1 VACSE
6 NKKVGDDVGEL
17 GTARGGDVNMA
28 MLSIVSQQEVQ
39 AILLRVIRI
48 SINNLVQSE
57 YSYFLRISRN
67 KTLFLEGFY
76 CGGMFLPT
84 SVALS
89 TNYAVLLGRDARQ
102 GLALRGAWRI
112 SSLIVARNW
121 LFPSHAFVEH
131 RPSSSDM

>member
-1 VACSE
+1 
-6 NKKVGDDVGEL
+6 
-17 GTARGGDVNMA
+17 MA

-57 YSYFLRISRN
+57 CWCFFRISRN
-67 KTLFLEGFY
+67 KTIFFKWFF

-84 SVALS
+84 SAALS
-89 TNYAVLLGRDARQ
+89 ANYALLLGREARQ

-112 SSLIVARNW
+112 SALMVARNW